1 MHFPSMPSASSSV
14 PGPLEPQAAR
24 RFARLA
30 AGVAAAPAALFATAP
45 GVRPDAAASHGAPAA
60 WGAGWERAL
69 ASRLLSRLE
78 DGRRGVLLEDAGEP
92 AGPAACA
99 AVAVRSSAGR
109 LLGVLAA
116 LDARARRWPADTVEL
131 LGEVAELAA
140 ASLDERCGGG
150 DGDPDGWRLRWL
162 PGGEAGAMLL
172 LGQAGGGAGKLS
184 VTLAAP
190 PDDGRAGRPP
200 AQRGAGD
207 GPRLA
212 MLEASPLPLVA
223 LDPAGI
229 VTHWNAAAEREL
241 GWSAAEVAGR
251 PLPLVAPAQW
261 ADLLAFVDE
270 ALRTGRAPRLEL
282 LGRHRDGAPA
292 EVSLTGTAFAG
303 PDGAPAGVVAAI
315 VDVTERRVMDR
326 EREQLLIL
334 EQAARARAELAERR
348 ATVLAYASELLHA
361 AFDAAPEELG
371 GIFSSL
377 AHLAVPTLADYCRI
391 DLVRPDGTVER
402 AALAHTGPTRHEPAV
417 PLPPDAP
424 ASAHPALR
432 AVRTGEPLLV
442 PEVAPGQ
449 LPGLF
454 SGPGELGSVP
464 ERMRSLLVVPLG
476 ARGRTVGALTL
487 ATAGSRRRFGRDDL
501 VFALDLARRIALELD
516 NVRLFRQA
524 ETSARLRDEVLAIV
538 SHDLRNPLSV
548 VSFASEA
555 LLRAWSAEPER
566 AAERRQ
572 LEGIA
577 LSAERMRRLINDL
590 LDVARA
596 DAGRL
601 AVDPVPVPVGRL
613 VLDALEAH
621 APLAEARAIL
631 TRVRI
636 PAEPPPVLA
645 DPDRVLQVLS
655 NLLGNAIRFTPRG
668 GGITL
673 AAEADAREVRFS
685 VADTG
690 PGIAPEH
697 LPHVFDRF
705 WRAQRARRGGAGLG
719 LAIARGLVE
728 AHGGRIWAESVPG
741 EGSTFTFTLPRAD
754 VEGGSDV

>member
-1 MHFPSMPSASSSV
+1 
-14 PGPLEPQAAR
+14 
-24 RFARLA
+24 
-30 AGVAAAPAALFATAP
+30 
-45 GVRPDAAASHGAPAA
+45 
-60 WGAGWERAL
+60 
-69 ASRLLSRLE
+69 
-78 DGRRGVLLEDAGEP
+78 
-92 AGPAACA
+92 
-99 AVAVRSSAGR
+99 
-109 LLGVLAA
+109 
-116 LDARARRWPADTVEL
+116 
-131 LGEVAELAA
+131 
-140 ASLDERCGGG
+140 
-150 DGDPDGWRLRWL
+150 
-162 PGGEAGAMLL
+162 
-172 LGQAGGGAGKLS
+172 
-184 VTLAAP
+184 
-190 PDDGRAGRPP
+190 
-200 AQRGAGD
+200 
-207 GPRLA
+207 

-223 LDPAGI
+223 LDPAGG
-229 VTHWNAAAEREL
+229 VTHWNTAAEREL

-261 ADLLAFVDE
+261 ADFLAFVDE

-282 LGRHRDGAPA
+282 LGRRGDGAPA
-292 EVSLTGTAFAG
+292 EVSLTGAAFAG

-361 AFDAAPEELG
+361 AFDSAPEELG

-391 DLVRPDGTVER
+391 DVVRPDGSVER
-402 AALAHTGPTRHEPAV
+402 AALVHTGPTRHEPAV
-417 PLPPDAP
+417 RLPPDAP
-424 ASAHPALR
+424 SSAHPALR

-442 PEVAPGQ
+442 PEVAPAQ
-449 LPGLF
+449 LPELF
-454 SGPGELGSVP
+454 SGPGELNSVP

-476 ARGRTVGALTL
+476 ARGRTVGALTM

-555 LLRAWSAEPER
+555 LLRAWSAEPEH
-566 AAERRQ
+566 APERRQ

-590 LDVARA
+590 LDVARV

-613 VLDALEAH
+613 VLDALEMYAH
-621 APLAEARAIL
+621 LAEARAIL
-631 TRVRI
+631 TRVLI
-636 PAEPPPVLA
+636 PAESPPVLA

-673 AAEADAREVRFS
+673 AAEVDEREVRFS

-728 AHGGRIWAESVPG
+728 AHEGRIWAESVPG

-754 VEGGSDV
+754 VEAAPDG